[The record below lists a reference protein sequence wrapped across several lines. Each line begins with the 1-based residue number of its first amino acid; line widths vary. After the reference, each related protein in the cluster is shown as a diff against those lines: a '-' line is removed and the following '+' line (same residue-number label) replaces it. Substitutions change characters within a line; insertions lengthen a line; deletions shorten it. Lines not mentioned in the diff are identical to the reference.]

1 MDILKLLASMTLEE
15 KVGQMCVPILQ
26 KGELDADI
34 IKCIKEYHAGMLRF
48 CPNAEYDG
56 NSELVGEPNRYRS
69 PREMAEY
76 MNSAQ
81 RLAKIPMFVAVD
93 QEGSIRNDVNRA
105 GAFAY
110 SGHMSFGA
118 ADDTGLTYR
127 VALAA
132 GKEFA
137 AMGIN
142 LVQAPIVDVLT
153 HAGRKTMKSAS
164 FGESVEKVSAHALA
178 MMKGFK
184 DAGIAVMAKHFPGYG
199 SVATDAH
206 KGLAEITRSFDEL
219 DRIDIEPL
227 KVLFK
232 HGVNGVMT
240 GHVLTHAIDDEYPAT
255 MSKKMISGYLR
266 EKLGFGGLVETDA
279 MRMPAIQN
287 KYGTGEA
294 CVCAIN
300 AGCDL
305 VLLRGSIQHFEDG
318 YFAIL
323 DAVKSGKITMETVDA
338 SVIRILKQKNHIGL
352 LDKPLVDPAK
362 AEKIVGCIEHKALA
376 QELAERSVTLLKNR
390 DLPLQN
396 PGRLLTICVEPQK
409 ILAAADREQ
418 CVDMLYQAV
427 RQAYP
432 ISDCIVTHLKPTEDE
447 IVRIMDAAGHYDTI
461 IFGTVN
467 AILYAEQA
475 EVGRKL
481 LALGDKKV
489 IVVAMDSPYD
499 YEVMPEVKNYICT
512 YGAVAASMEAAVKVM
527 QGKSAGSAIPPV
539 TVVSPADTRSAPA
552 DWR

>member
-1 MDILKLLASMTLEE
+1 MDIRKLLASMTLEE
-15 KVGQMCVPILQ
+15 KVGQMCVSILQ

-34 IKCIKEYHAGMLRF
+34 IKCIKDYHVGMLRF

-56 NSELVGEPNRYRS
+56 NSELVGSPNRYRS
-69 PREMAEY
+69 AREMAEF

-81 RLAKIPMFVAVD
+81 ALAKIPMFIAVD
-93 QEGSIRNDVNRA
+93 QEGSIRNDINRA

-110 SGHMSFGA
+110 SGHMSFGV

-142 LVQAPIVDVLT
+142 LVQAPIADVFI

-164 FGESVEKVSAHALA
+164 FGENVEKVSSHALA
-178 MMKGFK
+178 MMKGFQ
-184 DAGIAVMAKHFPGYG
+184 DAGIAAMAKHFPGYG

-206 KGLAEITRSFDEL
+206 KGVAEITKSFDEL
-219 DRIDIEPL
+219 DSVDIEPL
-227 KVLFK
+227 KVLFR

-240 GHVLTHAIDDEYPAT
+240 GHVLTHAIDNEYPAT

-266 EKLGFGGLVETDA
+266 EKLGFDGLVETDA

-294 CVCAIN
+294 SVCAIN

-323 DAVKSGKITMETVDA
+323 EAVKSSKITMETVDTA
-338 SVIRILKQKNHIGL
+338 VTRILKQKNNIRL
-352 LDKPLVDPAK
+352 WDKSVVEPAE

-376 QELAERSVTLLKNR
+376 RELAERSVTLLKNQ

-396 PGRLLTICVEPQK
+396 PGRILTICVEPQK

-447 IVRIMDAAGHYDTI
+447 IARIMDAAKHYDII

-467 AILYAEQA
+467 AILYSEQA
-475 EVGRKL
+475 KIGQKL
-481 LALGDKKV
+481 LTLSDKIIIV
-489 IVVAMDSPYD
+489 IAMDSSYD
-499 YEVMPEVKNYICT
+499 YEVMPNVKNYTCT
-512 YGAVAASMEAAVKVM
+512 YGAVAASMEAAVKVIHK
-527 QGKSAGSAIPPV
+527 QK
-539 TVVSPADTRSAPA
+539 
-552 DWR
+552 